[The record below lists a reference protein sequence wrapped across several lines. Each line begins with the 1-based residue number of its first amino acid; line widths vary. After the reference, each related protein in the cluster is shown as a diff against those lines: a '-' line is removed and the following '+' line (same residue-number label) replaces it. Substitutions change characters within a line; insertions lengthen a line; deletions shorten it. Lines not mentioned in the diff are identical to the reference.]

1 MADAPEKADADP
13 LFKQSGGPSARG
25 TRISSQERAAGS
37 WAVQAVRLPQVDTS
51 IAPALRAVLGSA
63 PDQRRKEMYALAVQL
78 QVKPENIEAFMHHVL
93 ANAQAAREEPGC
105 RQFDVLVDPNDRTRL
120 MLYEVYAD
128 EQAFEQH
135 QMTAHFKK
143 YLAEGVPLLAAR
155 ERHFWKRVFP

>member
-1 MADAPEKADADP
+1 MAVLRKRLTLTRCSSNREAHPREASE
-13 LFKQSGGPSARG
+13 QVRRSGQRG
-25 TRISSQERAAGS
+25 L
-37 WAVQAVRLPQVDTS
+37 AVQAARLPQVDTS